1 MSLVDRSTL
10 NIQSFGCQLV
20 ILVFQLTLPNPWRST
35 DQNLEVMSL
44 TALEVVWS
52 FAFNFGS
59 LVVHQVQ
66 LSSPRKIE
74 TFVGHLTF
82 KDGTGCPTL
91 DFWHTVQ
98 RVVLV
103 RTWLSYICIFFLQT
117 GAKTPKDLWGMF
129 SFNQTMPTLCL
140 VFRKPLLV
148 LLSLIGRKGLAA
160 RHIGTFLSK

>member
-44 TALEVVWS
+44 TALEVVGN
-52 FAFNFGS
+52 FAFNFCS

-66 LSSPRKIE
+66 LSRPRKIE

-82 KDGTGCPTL
+82 KR
-91 DFWHTVQ
+91 WH
-98 RVVLV
+98 R
-103 RTWLSYICIFFLQT
+103 LSN
-117 GAKTPKDLWGMF
+117 P
-129 SFNQTMPTLCL
+129 
-140 VFRKPLLV
+140 
-148 LLSLIGRKGLAA
+148 
-160 RHIGTFLSK
+160 